1 MTPHRHELLRYVA
14 NGLVATGV
22 HFGVL
27 SFNLHT
33 LRIES
38 AGLANLIAAIFGI
51 VVSFLGGR
59 YFVFLATKDGLLA
72 QAAKFSGLYAAI
84 ALLHGSILFFWSDLL
99 GFDYRVG
106 FLIATGVQMISSY
119 FGNKFLVFRQ

>member
-1 MTPHRHELLRYVA
+1 MTPHRQELLRYVA

-38 AGLANLIAAIFGI
+38 AGLANLIGSVFGI
-51 VVSFLGGR
+51 IVSFLGSR
-59 YFVFLATKDGLLA
+59 YFVFLATKDDLLA
-72 QAAKFSGLYAAI
+72 QAAKFSSLYAVI
-84 ALLHGSILFFWSDLL
+84 ALLHGMILFVWTDYL

-106 FLIATGVQMISSY
+106 FMIATCAQTISSY
-119 FGNKFLVFRQ
+119 LGNKFLVFK